1 MKVLAIFLFS
11 ISILVSCV
19 SKSTDYA
26 TITGRLENNKDSLI
40 TIGGRNGII
49 KTIKINTDGTFK
61 DTLKVNKVDIY
72 TFQTSRSKRAPIYL
86 KNGFNINLTGDS
98 EKFMSS
104 FKYSGNGSDN
114 SNYILSQIA
123 MSQSIGNPELILKLD
138 KQSFDKKVARL
149 KKDFDSILNLYKNL
163 DSALSLDAVKQSEK
177 MVTYF
182 QRAYSDNLK
191 TSIGS
196 TSPTFSDYM
205 DYNGG
210 KKSLNSFL
218 GKYVY
223 IDVWAT
229 WCGPCI
235 QQIPSLEK
243 LMKEYK
249 NKNIEFIS
257 ISTDDQRRNGGSWD
271 AAEKKWRS
279 FIKKRQMGGTQ
290 LWIGKDNSFQ
300 QAYKIN
306 SIPRFILIDPKG
318 NIVDANAPRP
328 SDPRLKSLFTS
339 LGI

>member
-196 TSPTFSDYM
+196 TSPTFSNYM

>member
-19 SKSTDYA
+19 SKSTEYA

-138 KQSFDKKVARL
+138 KQSFDRKVARL

-210 KKSLNSFL
+210 EKSLNSFL

>member
-19 SKSTDYA
+19 SKSTEYA

-138 KQSFDKKVARL
+138 KQSFDRKVARL

-279 FIKKRQMGGTQ
+279 FIKKRQMGGIQ

>member
-138 KQSFDKKVARL
+138 KQSFDRKVARL

-163 DSALSLDAVKQSEK
+163 DSALSLDAVKQSDK

-196 TSPTFSDYM
+196 TSPTFSNYM

>member
-19 SKSTDYA
+19 SKSTEYA

-138 KQSFDKKVARL
+138 KQSFDRKVARL

-290 LWIGKDNSFQ
+290 LG
-300 QAYKIN
+300 
-306 SIPRFILIDPKG
+306 
-318 NIVDANAPRP
+318 
-328 SDPRLKSLFTS
+328 
-339 LGI
+339 

>member
-19 SKSTDYA
+19 SKSTEYA

-138 KQSFDKKVARL
+138 KQSFDRKVAGL

>member
-11 ISILVSCV
+11 ISVLVSCV

-138 KQSFDKKVARL
+138 KQSFDRKVARL

>member
-138 KQSFDKKVARL
+138 KQSFDRKVARL

>member
-19 SKSTDYA
+19 SKSTEYA

-49 KTIKINTDGTFK
+49 KTMKINTDGTFK

-138 KQSFDKKVARL
+138 KQSFDRKVARL

-163 DSALSLDAVKQSEK
+163 DSALSLDAVKQSDK

>member
-19 SKSTDYA
+19 SKSTEYA

-123 MSQSIGNPELILKLD
+123 MTQSIGNPELILKLD
-138 KQSFDKKVARL
+138 KQSFDRKVARL

>member
-49 KTIKINTDGTFK
+49 KTMKINTDGTFK

-138 KQSFDKKVARL
+138 KQSFDRKVARL

-163 DSALSLDAVKQSEK
+163 DSALSLDAVKQSDK

>member
-138 KQSFDKKVARL
+138 KQSFDRKVARL

-196 TSPTFSDYM
+196 TSPTFSNYM

>member
-138 KQSFDKKVARL
+138 KQSFDRKVAGL

>member
-138 KQSFDKKVARL
+138 KQSFDRKVARL

-210 KKSLNSFL
+210 VKSLNSFL

>member
-19 SKSTDYA
+19 SKSTEYA

-138 KQSFDKKVARL
+138 KQSFDRKVARL

-196 TSPTFSDYM
+196 TSPTFSNYM

>member
-138 KQSFDKKVARL
+138 KQSFDRKVARL

-163 DSALSLDAVKQSEK
+163 DSALSLDAVKQSDK

>member
-1 MKVLAIFLFS
+1 MYLMKKLLTIITIISAS
-11 ISILVSCV
+11 IVS
-19 SKSTDYA
+19 A
-26 TITGRLENNKDSLI
+26 QNNKDSLI

-138 KQSFDKKVARL
+138 KQSFDRKVARL

-196 TSPTFSDYM
+196 TSPTFSNYM

-223 IDVWAT
+223 IDFWAT

-235 QQIPSLEK
+235 QQI
-243 LMKEYK
+243 
-249 NKNIEFIS
+249 
-257 ISTDDQRRNGGSWD
+257 
-271 AAEKKWRS
+271 
-279 FIKKRQMGGTQ
+279 
-290 LWIGKDNSFQ
+290 
-300 QAYKIN
+300 
-306 SIPRFILIDPKG
+306 
-318 NIVDANAPRP
+318 
-328 SDPRLKSLFTS
+328 TS
-339 LGI
+339 L

>member
-19 SKSTDYA
+19 SKSTEYA

-138 KQSFDKKVARL
+138 KQSFDRKVARL

-163 DSALSLDAVKQSEK
+163 DSALSLDAVKQSDK

>member
-19 SKSTDYA
+19 SKSTEYA

>member
-19 SKSTDYA
+19 SKSTEYA

-138 KQSFDKKVARL
+138 KQSFDRKVARL

>member
-19 SKSTDYA
+19 SKSTEYA

-138 KQSFDKKVARL
+138 KQSFDRKVARL

-196 TSPTFSDYM
+196 TSPTFSNYM

-210 KKSLNSFL
+210 EKSLNSFL
-218 GKYVY
+218 SKYVY